1 MKMENYQKLKSLT
14 QRINSVIKE
23 LSTIQ
28 DNVLDLRDQKVLSKS
43 DCGYVIYKLNNAIMG
58 ANSAQNWVFNLQMT
72 EIEDELLKLKQ

>member
-1 MKMENYQKLKSLT
+1 MEMENYQKLKSLT

-23 LSTIQ
+23 LSSIQ
-28 DNVLDLRDQKVLSKS
+28 DNVLDLRDEKVLTKA
-43 DCGYVIYKLNNAIMG
+43 DCGYAIYKLNNAIMG